1 MTVESNRP
9 PRAAAPLG
17 LVYRAWL
24 IGQEEFGHCRR
35 TGQGRHGNS
44 LHVLLISSF
53 LYGSSPLHDTF
64 TPLTKYSVPRYDSTD
79 GSLDTVGQQGAHKP
93 AWLEALDKLKFFV
106 GCSVHES
113 ARKNEKNICCLDC
126 CTAICPHCLRS
137 HRLHR
142 LVQVRRYVYHDVVRL
157 QDLDKLIDCSSVQSY
172 TINSSKVVFLKK
184 RPQSRQFK
192 GAGNVCTSCDRTLQ
206 EPYIHCSLECKVDYI
221 ARHKKDFSH
230 YIRRCQ
236 SLQLSPDS
244 IVPPDTEVGDDE
256 DTNETTHSTVVEG
269 DDPMRSSDSEDF
281 NVPYLNFIRK
291 KRSGINLCSRS
302 ANKVDTEDMATNM
315 SRRKGIPHRS
325 PLC

>member
-1 MTVESNRP
+1 MAHRPRRVWPMWKDRPRETWKQP
-9 PRAAAPLG
+9 PRSPHIFLS
-17 LVYRAWL
+17 LWL
-24 IGQEEFGHCRR
+24 P
-35 TGQGRHGNS
+35 
-44 LHVLLISSF
+44 
-53 LYGSSPLHDTF
+53 PLHNTV
-64 TPLTKYSVPRYDSTD
+64 TPVTKYSVPRYDSTD
-79 GSLDTVGQQGAHKP
+79 RSIDTVGRQEAHKP

-157 QDLDKLIDCSSVQSY
+157 QDLDNLIDCSSVQSY

-221 ARHKKDFSH
+221 VRHKKDFSH

>member
-1 MTVESNRP
+1 MTGESIQP

-24 IGQEEFGHCRR
+24 TGQEELFGHCRR
-35 TGQGRHGNS
+35 TGQGRQTWEQP
-44 LHVLLISSF
+44 
-53 LYGSSPLHDTF
+53 PLKMIRTD
-64 TPLTKYSVPRYDSTD
+64 RSTD
-79 GSLDTVGQQGAHKP
+79 NTIGQQGAHKP

-157 QDLDKLIDCSSVQSY
+157 QDLDKLIDCSSVQ
-172 TINSSKVVFLKK
+172 
-184 RPQSRQFK
+184 
-192 GAGNVCTSCDRTLQ
+192 
-206 EPYIHCSLECKVDYI
+206 VDYI